1 MYIYKYSRFWK
12 FASPLRPFSDEK
24 PARVKSTSTLSTRLH
39 PRTRQN
45 SWKKKE
51 RKKGKKK
58 ERKKWKKKTK
68 KKGETW
74 KKNGTRRV
82 RSILRVVVH
91 LCYFNIREWPHYRIL
106 SANICAL
113 LGPRVYSMS
122 KMFFF
127 FLSLLF
133 FFYGEKRNEGRSII
147 KIVRRVSRD
156 PIKKVRR
163 QHSPFCNW
171 PWSAFIF
178 ACNRKC
184 CASLSRISTGTVKIP
199 AILVKY
205 VQAVRSPR
213 NLVSRPVRR
222 PNSRSPCHG
231 GCIAG
236 TGRTKKY
243 YCTSNITFN
252 WKIRSKLKMYTISR
266 VYLHFIFIFCNSF
279 VDKFQF

>member
-1 MYIYKYSRFWK
+1 MKNPRGSSQHQPSLHVCTLERDKIR
-12 FASPLRPFSDEK
+12 EK
-24 PARVKSTSTLSTRLH
+24 RRKGRKEKKKNGKNEKKK
-39 PRTRQN
+39 Q
-45 SWKKKE
+45 KKKE
-51 RKKGKKK
+51 KRGKKM
-58 ERKKWKKKTK
+58 ERDEYVPSSVSSFTSVISISV
-68 KKGETW
+68 
-74 KKNGTRRV
+74 NGRTIEYWVPIFARFLARAFIPC
-82 RSILRVVVH
+82 RK
-91 LCYFNIREWPHYRIL
+91 C
-106 SANICAL
+106 
-113 LGPRVYSMS
+113 
-122 KMFFF
+122 FFF
-127 FLSLLF
+127 SSLFSF

-279 VDKFQF
+279 VDKFQFQ